1 MWRPAAAR
9 RAPRAART
17 RAAAAG
23 RAPPRPPRRG
33 RRRARAP
40 GPRAPGR
47 ALRVPPVNLHP
58 DPATGAPVVDFTNL
72 NTTVSTRLA
81 DARRCSLC
89 GNEIG
94 YWAAILGGPRAA
106 ELMRYTDPPGCVDC
120 LQAAVILCPHIAIER
135 HRRARADRPR
145 AGIIPPGSHGDK
157 PAPWI
162 LGITRRYR
170 TLFLPE
176 HRFSGYLPAPFR
188 TIHTYTYDADGRINP

>member
-1 MWRPAAAR
+1 MTDSRTPDGYGPPPASLPELPPALAAR
-9 RAPRAART
+9 PRDA
-17 RAAAAG
+17 
-23 RAPPRPPRRG
+23 RRG
-33 RRRARAP
+33 LP
-40 GPRAPGR
+40 
-47 ALRVPPVNLHP
+47 VPPVNLHP

-94 YWAAILGGPRAA
+94 YWAAFLGGPRAA

-135 HRRARADRPR
+135 HRRARADRPG

-157 PAPWI
+157 PARWI
-162 LGITRRYR
+162 LGVTRRYR

-176 HRFSGYLPAPFR
+176 HRFSVYLPAPFR
-188 TIHTYTYDADGRINP
+188 TIHTYTYDADGRINPTPTTRRG